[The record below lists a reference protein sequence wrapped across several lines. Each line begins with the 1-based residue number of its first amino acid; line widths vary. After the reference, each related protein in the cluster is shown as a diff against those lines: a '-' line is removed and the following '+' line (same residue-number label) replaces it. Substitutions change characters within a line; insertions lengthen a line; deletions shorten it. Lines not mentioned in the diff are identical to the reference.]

1 MNNKEIEEIA
11 IAAVVA
17 YENENG
23 RLASRV
29 SGRGYDLISRNN
41 VEERHIE
48 VKGTAKEKLTQRWL
62 EEREYKTMKED
73 PHFYL
78 YAVTKVDSHPRVYEF
93 TKQQVIERFKREEIK
108 YMFEFGKN
116 DFKE

>member
-1 MNNKEIEEIA
+1 MNNKEIEEIS
-11 IAAVVA
+11 ITAVIRH
-17 YENENG
+17 EKEKG

-29 SGRGYDLISRNN
+29 SGHGYDLISRNN
-41 VEERHIE
+41 QEERHIE
-48 VKGTAKEKLTQRWL
+48 VKGTTKEKLTQRWL

-78 YAVTKVDSHPRVYEF
+78 YAVTRVDSHPRVYEF
-93 TKQQVIERFKREEIK
+93 TKQQMIDRFKREEIK
-108 YMFEFGKN
+108 YMFAFRKN